1 MKPLRWWVPLVSA
14 VVALAF
20 GFLPYALLTAS
31 AKIPDGLRDN
41 PWPMELVA
49 VVATG
54 VAVALAVFA
63 YRQKRARAVAT
74 ASAAVATLA
83 TAVFVLLVHVGS
95 YDLPPPPKELAVGT
109 VAADF
114 VLPDEAGNSVALA
127 AMRGRSTL
135 LVFYR
140 GAW

>member
-1 MKPLRWWVPLVSA
+1 ME
-14 VVALAF
+14 VVAA
-20 GFLPYALLTAS
+20 AAT
-31 AKIPDGLRDN
+31 
-41 PWPMELVA
+41 
-49 VVATG
+49 VVAI
-54 VAVALAVFA
+54 ALSVLA
-63 YRQKRARAVAT
+63 YRQKRARVVAT

-83 TAVFVLLVHVGS
+83 TAAFVLAVHVVS
-95 YDLPPPPKELAVGT
+95 YQLPQPPRDLAVGT

-127 AMRGRSTL
+127 SMRGRPTL